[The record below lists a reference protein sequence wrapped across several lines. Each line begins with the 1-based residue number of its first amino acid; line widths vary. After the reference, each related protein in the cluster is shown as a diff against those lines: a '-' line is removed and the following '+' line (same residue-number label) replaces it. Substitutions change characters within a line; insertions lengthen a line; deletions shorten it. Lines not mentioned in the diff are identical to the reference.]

1 MNPSRSPLNPAP
13 HKSPTRKTLRKDP
26 HECSPSKSLITLFYA
41 WQLVKQLIKQM
52 VDVIKSAK
60 EKNKTPT
67 IIAPITL
74 VAAKVT
80 KSKMTEARMV
90 PAIPNRRARVEE
102 QAQL

>member
-1 MNPSRSPLNPAP
+1 MRGRGAESVLS
-13 HKSPTRKTLRKDP
+13 
-26 HECSPSKSLITLFYA
+26 TLFYA
-41 WQLVKQLIKQM
+41 WQLERQLIRQM

-60 EKNKTPT
+60 KKNKTPT

-80 KSKMTEARMV
+80 KSKITEAKMV
-90 PAIPNRRARVEE
+90 PAIPNRRARVEA